1 MNFDLRF
8 LGKISFLAII
18 GLIAISCLLPN
29 LSLAMN
35 PGDILID
42 IFNRQG
48 LAGKGSFE
56 LNLRVVSIQG
66 KENSTSM
73 IKVFFGNGS
82 KQLVTFV
89 MPERLKDD
97 CFLVNGYNT
106 WMYQKGLRRPIR
118 VSAQQKLFGNAGI
131 AETAG
136 INYLDDYDIIKTVET
151 DGEYLMDL
159 KARDQRTAYQLASL
173 WINKDNL
180 QITKII
186 LKAVNGQALKNL
198 HYSNYTL
205 VDGHEVATI
214 EIHNLLQ
221 QQDSKTIMEFTA
233 IKSRDYAAEIFD
245 PLMMGKI
252 RL

>member
-1 MNFDLRF
+1 MNFSLRF
-8 LGKISFLAII
+8 LWRISILSII
-18 GLIAISCLLPN
+18 GLLTTSCFF
-29 LSLAMN
+29 LSLSSAMN
-35 PGDILID
+35 PKEILTD
-42 IFNRQG
+42 IFDRQG

-56 LNLRVVSIQG
+56 LEIRVVSIQD
-66 KENSTSM
+66 KENSISR
-73 IKVFFGNGS
+73 IRVCFGNGS

-89 MPERLKDD
+89 QPERLKDD
-97 CFLVNGYNT
+97 YFLVNGYNT

-136 INYLDDYDIIKTVET
+136 INYLDDYDVIRATET
-151 DGEYLMDL
+151 DREYLMDL
-159 KARDQRTAYQLASL
+159 KAKDQRTAYQLASF
-173 WINKDNL
+173 WIDKDNL
-180 QITKII
+180 QITKIV
-186 LKAVNGQALKNL
+186 LKAVNGQALKSL
-198 HYSNYTL
+198 HYSNYIL
-205 VDGHEVATI
+205 VDGHEMATV

-233 IKSRDYAAEIFD
+233 IKSRDFVAEIFD

>member
-1 MNFDLRF
+1 MNFNRQF
-8 LGKISFLAII
+8 LLKSGVLVFII
-18 GLIAISCLLPN
+18 LLTLSCCFPN
-29 LSLAMN
+29 LSAAIN
-35 PGDILID
+35 PKNILTD

-56 LNLRVVSIQG
+56 LDLRVVSIQG

-89 MPERLKDD
+89 IPERLKDD
-97 CFLVNGYNT
+97 YFLVNGYNT

-186 LKAVNGQALKNL
+186 LKAVNGQVLKNL

-233 IKSRDYAAEIFD
+233 IKSRDFAAETFD